1 MKVKNLILA
10 LGVTGAFV
18 ACSQEELVN
27 ESQNLG
33 GNRPVVGTID
43 VKIDNGIESRWAYAG
58 GFSFDEND
66 YMGACLMDQVNN
78 LNATTW
84 AGKYTLVNTI
94 STNYKYGYKDNWTN
108 GDAIM
113 SEGNYFFY
121 LPYNASLKGR
131 SGLTYNLAT
140 DQYAYDKN
148 ATTPTHDGNKSW
160 IDNQMFIGYDDIK
173 SGDQQATPN
182 LMEVFAKPRFNV
194 NYLGSKNVVI
204 ERIVVLNETDKF
216 AVKGQLDIDGT
227 YTGEGVYNALSGS
240 TNTSYIVGDEKDA
253 KEKGTYTAA
262 DIFAM
267 YNKAVADVASGDLE
281 LGENEKLVSPL
292 AAKGLVSATTKS
304 SSISLN
310 VVPAKEV
317 SALMVMPAGT
327 QDAANMTIQIYTNV
341 GWVVIK
347 GATDDLLKAA
357 DDTKLT
363 YKNIKKL
370 HDLKAGDGVKK
381 EAVEINFSD
390 EDIDVPEEVTVAT
403 TAQLESVMR
412 WYATTTDDFE
422 LTVHLASNDVQLT
435 EKVYDIIKGNE
446 ELTVVFKGGN
456 LTIPATAAADAWST
470 ISLDET
476 TSKIVNKAVLNISN
490 TAAMT
495 IAYPIT
501 NNGTINVTAADADKK
516 KINFTDAVINNG
528 NVNVKGGLVVYTTFT
543 NKKNL
548 TVDAGVT
555 FEAATLNNSANGTTA
570 SGYTSYA
577 NEALITNNGTM
588 YFGGENQVTIENN
601 GKIYLNS
608 AFENSYLAA
617 TSNVTNGYEGVIN
630 NNLQTS
636 YLLANAA
643 VTNNSKIINYG
654 FVYSQGTGSISNAKY
669 IKAND
674 GSTTYVSTN
683 SANGEIELEK
693 RDTETTVNED
703 LGLISYTLTAA
714 DLTNGAFKFDATN
727 DKFNTLRVGM
737 NMKLATGS
745 DAPKSLIMSG
755 ATVSCPTVLSSKV
768 TAPKFVSIK
777 AESGVNVIKG
787 IQVEAGKLEVSAGAL
802 FQIPSLSTFGVS
814 NANAVTVAKTGEIL
828 VGGTFNANNSGTA
841 PKVGIFSKAG
851 DGSYVWN
858 WDGKTWK

>member
-33 GNRPVVGTID
+33 GNRPVVGAID
-43 VKIDNGIESRWAYAG
+43 VKIDNGVESRWAYAG

-66 YMGACLMDQVNN
+66 YMGACLMDVVGD
-78 LNATTW
+78 LSKPTW
-84 AGKYTLVNTI
+84 AEKYALVNTI

-148 ATTPTHDGNKSW
+148 AATPTHDGNKSW

-216 AVKGQLDIDGT
+216 AVKGQLDIDDKF
-227 YTGEGVYNALSGS
+227 TGEEVYNALSGS
-240 TNTSYIVGDEKDA
+240 TNTSYIVGDK
-253 KEKGTYTAA
+253 KGTKYTAA

-292 AAKGLVSATTKS
+292 AAKGLVSATTES
-304 SSISLN
+304 ASISLN

-327 QDAANMTIQIYTNV
+327 QDADNMTIQIYTNV
-341 GWVVIK
+341 GWVVIE
-347 GATDDLLKAA
+347 GAKDDLTKAA

-363 YKNIKKL
+363 YKNIDKL
-370 HDLKAGDGVKK
+370 HALKAGDGVKK
-381 EAVEINFSD
+381 DAVEINFSD

-412 WYATTTDDFE
+412 WYATTTEDFE
-422 LTVHLASNDVQLT
+422 LTVNLASNDVQLT

-446 ELTVVFKGGN
+446 ELTVVFKGYK

-476 TSKIVNKAVLNISN
+476 TSTIVNNAVLNISN

-516 KINFTDAVINNG
+516 KINFIATVTNNG
-528 NVNVKGGLVVYTTFT
+528 NVNVKGGLVVYGTFT

-555 FEAATLNNSANGTTA
+555 FNATTLKNDANVTTT

-608 AFENSYLAA
+608 AFTNSYLAA

-654 FVYSQGTGSISNAKY
+654 FVYSQSTGSISNAKY

-683 SANGEIELEK
+683 TAKGEIELEK
-693 RDTETTVNED
+693 RDTETTVNDD

-745 DAPKSLIMSG
+745 DAPQSLIMSG
-755 ATVSCPTVLSSKV
+755 ATVSCPTVLGGTSKI
-768 TAPKFVSIK
+768 TAPKFASIK

-787 IQVEAGKLEVSAGAL
+787 INVEAGKLEVSAGAL

-814 NANAVTVAKTGEIL
+814 QADAVTVAKTGEIL

-841 PKVGIFSKAG
+841 PTVGIFSKAG
-851 DGSYVWN
+851 DGSYVWK
-858 WDGKTWK
+858 WDGTTWK

>member
-33 GNRPVVGTID
+33 GNRPVVGAID
-43 VKIDNGIESRWAYAG
+43 VKIDKGVESRWAYAG

-66 YMGACLMDQVNN
+66 YMGACLMDVVGD
-78 LNATTW
+78 LSKPTW
-84 AGKYTLVNTI
+84 AEKYALVNTI

-148 ATTPTHDGNKSW
+148 AATPTHDGNKSW

-216 AVKGQLDIDGT
+216 AVKGQLDIDDKF
-227 YTGEGVYNALSGS
+227 TGEEVYNALSGS
-240 TNTSYIVGDEKDA
+240 TNTSYIVGDK
-253 KEKGTYTAA
+253 KGTKYTAA

-292 AAKGLVSATTKS
+292 AAKGLVSATTES
-304 SSISLN
+304 ASISLN

-327 QDAANMTIQIYTNV
+327 QDADNMTIQIYTNV
-341 GWVVIK
+341 GWVVIE
-347 GATDDLLKAA
+347 GAKDDLTKAA

-363 YKNIKKL
+363 YKNIDKL
-370 HDLKAGDGVKK
+370 HALKAGDGVKK
-381 EAVEINFSD
+381 DAVEINFSD

-412 WYATTTDDFE
+412 WYATTTEDFE
-422 LTVHLASNDVQLT
+422 LTVNLASNDVQLT

-446 ELTVVFKGGN
+446 ELTVVFKGYK

-476 TSKIVNKAVLNISN
+476 TSTIVNNAVLNISN

-516 KINFTDAVINNG
+516 KINFIATVTNNG
-528 NVNVKGGLVVYTTFT
+528 NVNVKGGLVVYGTFT

-555 FEAATLNNSANGTTA
+555 FNATTLKNDANVTTT

-608 AFENSYLAA
+608 AFTNSYLAA

-654 FVYSQGTGSISNAKY
+654 FVYSQSTGSISNAKY

-683 SANGEIELEK
+683 TAKGEIELEK
-693 RDTETTVNED
+693 RDTETTVNDD

-745 DAPKSLIMSG
+745 DAPQSLIMSG
-755 ATVSCPTVLSSKV
+755 ATVSCPTVLGGTAKI
-768 TAPKFVSIK
+768 TAPKFASIK

-787 IQVEAGKLEVSAGAL
+787 INVEAGKLEVSAGAL

-814 NANAVTVAKTGEIL
+814 QADAVTVAKTGEIL

-841 PKVGIFSKAG
+841 PTVGIFSKAG
-851 DGSYVWN
+851 DGSYVWK
-858 WDGKTWK
+858 WDGTTWK